1 MQPHT
6 SAHKFDDAP
15 RGDLFTVSI
24 STNNQFLHLRRIR
37 FSSNNQFIEQLSI
50 YLRSGTWQPLA
61 ASSGSR
67 LLAGASGNSWRPLAA
82 SVCFWRHPGGPPGGP
97 WRPPGGLWAP
107 LGASGGLLG
116 ASGGLMAAS
125 GRLWGAS
132 WGLLDASGVILGF
145 PGGLLVASGGL
156 WRPPGGLWQLLA
168 ACGDP
173 YQNDKKET
181 LNMNPTRQNRNPEY
195 VPRAGSYMNPNRV
208 HI

>member
-1 MQPHT
+1 MQPHA

-15 RGDLFTVSI
+15 RGDLFAVSI

-50 YLRSGTWQPLA
+50 YLRSCTWKPLA

-82 SVCFWRHPGGPPGGP
+82 SVFLAASWGPPGCP

-132 WGLLDASGVILGF
+132 WGLLGASGVILGF
-145 PGGLLVASGGL
+145 SGGLLAASGGL
-156 WRPPGGLWQLLA
+156 QVASGNSRRPVATPTETTR
-168 ACGDP
+168 
-173 YQNDKKET
+173 KK
-181 LNMNPTRQNRNPEY
+181 P
-195 VPRAGSYMNPNRV
+195 
-208 HI
+208 